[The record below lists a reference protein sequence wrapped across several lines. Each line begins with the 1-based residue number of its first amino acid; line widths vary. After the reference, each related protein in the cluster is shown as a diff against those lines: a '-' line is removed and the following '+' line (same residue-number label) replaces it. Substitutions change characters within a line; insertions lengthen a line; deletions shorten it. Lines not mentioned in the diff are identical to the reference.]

1 MPGWGKLVAGAIIGA
16 VGAIYATNE
25 EVRKGLPGA
34 ARDLPETVRRRFQAA
49 STAAREASA
58 LRRAEILR
66 ELETHGGDHAGRRS
80 LGPAAAGPAG
90 PVGSAPGLPAAEEM
104 PPEASARPRV
114 VRRTEIQ
121 RTEPA
126 APLED

>member
-49 STAAREASA
+49 SAAAREASA
-58 LRRAEILR
+58 HRREEILR
-66 ELETHGGDHAGRRS
+66 ELEACGGDHSGRRS
-80 LGPAAAGPAG
+80 LGPSASAA
-90 PVGSAPGLPAAEEM
+90 SGLPAAEGPRTGIS
-104 PPEASARPRV
+104 PPPGGA
-114 VRRTEIQ
+114 Q
-121 RTEPA
+121 RDELGGTEPG
-126 APLED
+126 APVED